1 MDTFT
6 QQLRDWQVFYTAV
19 TTSAVTLVGL
29 LFVSLSLRMEKF
41 RRQSESLTLRL
52 ARESFGDFLYL
63 LMLGLVFLVP
73 HQVPLGLAVALFVLG
88 LSRGI
93 GVLHQLWAS
102 ARSGALG
109 RKGFNFLREILL
121 PGLVAVVLIFVS
133 VEVARGDMVSLFG
146 LVIVIAALLGSAS
159 WNAWRILVEGE
170 I

>member
-1 MDTFT
+1 MDTFA

-41 RRQSESLTLRL
+41 RKQSESLTLRL

-88 LSRGI
+88 LSRGL
-93 GVLHQLWAS
+93 GVLNQLRKSW
-102 ARSGALG
+102 RSRRQDFHAV
-109 RKGFNFLREILL
+109 REIVL
-121 PGLVAVVLIFVS
+121 PGLVAGVLIVVA
-133 VEVARGDMVSLFG
+133 VEVAHGDMVSLFG

-159 WNAWRILVEGE
+159 WNAWRILIEGE